1 MSFGLGPGGG
11 ASVPMSPGGSG
22 SPMISSLGL
31 GGAEQEWADIQ
42 AR

>member
-1 MSFGLGPGGG
+1 MSPGG
-11 ASVPMSPGGSG
+11 PGGSG
-22 SPMISSLGL
+22 SPLIGNAGF